1 MLRVAIGPNQR
12 VTGERP
18 RNRATSPAFES
29 RLTPFGW
36 NSAVEHGRDVPWS
49 AAQAGLTRNQ
59 VNSDVA
65 PQPQPQVVVDVG
77 WVDQTCQNSTTT
89 RAR

>member
-18 RNRATSPAFES
+18 RTRATSPAFER

-36 NSAVEHGRDVPWS
+36 NSAVENGRDVPWS
-49 AAQAGLTRNQ
+49 EA
-59 VNSDVA
+59 
-65 PQPQPQVVVDVG
+65 
-77 WVDQTCQNSTTT
+77 
-89 RAR
+89 